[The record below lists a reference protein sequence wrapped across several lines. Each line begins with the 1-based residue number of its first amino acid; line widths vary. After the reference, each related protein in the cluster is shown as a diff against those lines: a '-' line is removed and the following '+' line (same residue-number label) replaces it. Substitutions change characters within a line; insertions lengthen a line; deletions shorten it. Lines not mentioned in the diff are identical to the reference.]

1 MIKSQKSQSIIHKF
15 FLILYFTIG
24 FSALT
29 YFGVIGYD
37 YYKLP
42 LEERVFHKN
51 HSYLKP
57 SGKIG
62 HGLGIIG
69 SLMMIIGVAS
79 YSIRKRWRKIKSL
92 GYLKYWLEFHIFL
105 CSVGPILI
113 LYHSAFKF
121 GGIISIGFWSMV
133 IVVISGLIG
142 RFLYVQIPRTLQG
155 ELLSLQE
162 IERQINV
169 LLEEINLS
177 VREKIRNII
186 LSDKF
191 EKKQIK
197 DEKFLTMI
205 KTLLYET
212 LNQHKKIQEAKRI
225 IQLIPD
231 QSLARKRDL
240 IKKSKMLISLKTK
253 SQLYFIIEKLFRYW
267 HIYHLP
273 FAITMFFL
281 MFIHIVVAILFGAIW
296 IF

>member
-1 MIKSQKSQSIIHKF
+1 M
-15 FLILYFTIG
+15 
-24 FSALT
+24 T